1 MFKTIIMLL
10 VIVVALLLLVIYLL
24 AKAFGST
31 AGSLFDG
38 LSRGAISSAIVLE
51 KKARYQ
57 KSFIARLFHR
67 HKWEPKLDSTLH
79 YSKTQKICYICGAT
93 K

>member
-1 MFKTIIMLL
+1 MFKTIIITLA
-10 VIVVALLLLVIYLL
+10 IVVTLLLLIIYLL
-24 AKAFGST
+24 IKAFGS
-31 AGSLFDG
+31 AADSLFGG
-38 LSRGAISSAIVLE
+38 LSRGAISSSITIE